1 MYDIIIK
8 NGTYFDGSG
17 CEGELANIAIH
28 NGKIVKVSKESIPE
42 EQSKDVLDAKGKW
55 VTPGFLEIHSH
66 YDAEVVA
73 APALKESVRHGVTT
87 VAIGSCSISM
97 INSEP
102 EDCSDLF
109 TRVEAVPREAVLPIL
124 NEKKTWKDAK
134 GYREFYDHYTLGP
147 NVCSFIG
154 HSDMRVAAMGVERAT
169 SDNKP
174 TEIEM
179 QAMER
184 MLEEALDAG
193 CLGMSMMTTK
203 LDKMDGDRA
212 WSQPLPSTFSTWWE
226 FKRLFKILRK
236 RNAILQGAPDAIKKI
251 NVFGFLWQAH
261 GLFRRPMKVT
271 MLTALDLKSNPLLH
285 IITRTSGWLA
295 NKVLRGDY
303 RWQTLPAPF
312 QVHLEGLNV
321 NAFEEFET
329 GALLRDMKDENELYH
344 KVNEPEFRAEFKKHV
359 SEIFTVGLWH
369 RDFSDGWITH
379 CPDEGL
385 VGKNFKQVGDEYG
398 VDPVDAY
405 FDLATKHKDALRWMT
420 NYSNA
425 RPHIMHK
432 LIASPFTHIG
442 FGDSGAHI
450 RSLAMYNFPLRM
462 LKYVQDAKLSGAPF
476 MTDGEAIHKL
486 TGDLADWFGLDAGH
500 IRVGDRADVVIMNP
514 NGLYDDIDEVS
525 EAPME
530 GFGIDR
536 LVKRNDDAIDAT
548 IINGKV
554 AYKKDKEFS
563 GDFGN
568 SEEYGKF
575 LENRF
580 VEARVCN
587 TVELDQKIPA
597 YN

>member
-17 CEGELANIAIH
+17 SDGMLANLAIKD
-28 NGKIVKVSKESIPE
+28 GKIALVSHADI
-42 EQSKDVLDAKGKW
+42 LDEATQVFDAHGKW
-55 VTPGFLEIHSH
+55 VAPGFLEIHSH

-73 APALKESVRHGVTT
+73 APALKESVRHGITT

-97 INSEP
+97 INADA

-124 NEKKTWKDAK
+124 REKKTWKDAK
-134 GYREFYDHYTLGP
+134 GYREFYDQHTLGP

-154 HSDMRVAAMGVERAT
+154 HSDIRVASMGVDRAT
-169 SDNKP
+169 SDVQP
-174 TEIEM
+174 TEVEM

-193 CLGMSMMTTK
+193 CLGLSMMTTK

-271 MLTALDLKSNPLLH
+271 MLTALDLKSNPFLH

-295 NKVLRGDY
+295 NKVLRGNY

-312 QVHLEGLNV
+312 AVHLEGLNV

-329 GALLRDMKDENELYH
+329 GALLRDMKDESELYQ
-344 KVNEPEFRAEFKKHV
+344 KINEPEFRAEFKKHV

-379 CPDEGL
+379 CPDESL

-405 FDLATKHKDALRWMT
+405 FDLATKYKESLRWMT

-462 LKYVQDAKLSGAPF
+462 LKYVQDAKLKGEVF
-476 MTDGEAIHKL
+476 MTDGQAIHKL
-486 TGDLADWFGLDAGH
+486 TADLADWFGLDAGH
-500 IRVGDRADVVIMNP
+500 IRVGDRADVVIINP
-514 NGLYDDIDEVS
+514 NGINDDVDKIS

-554 AYKKDKEFS
+554 AYKKGDYFDADLGKEK
-563 GDFGN
+563 GFGR
-568 SEEYGKF
+568 F

-580 VEARVCN
+580 VEDREVN
-587 TVELDQKIPA
+587 KQSDSINKPA
-597 YN
+597 YS